1 MDSVPK
7 CEPGELRGVDVLI
20 VVSRPRR
27 GGRRWLAA
35 ARTLVGVAVPN
46 AEFRSPK
53 GSSARSQVR
62 MLQRSEVLWTEA
74 RPSTCVEEELAI
86 QEAIRKHGVG
96 SRGLAQWCWQFGQ
109 EDGYRFS
116 R

>member
-53 GSSARSQVR
+53 GSSARSFEPRRGSYVVVVWVVGCGGGEVVGVVVDVGDHFFL
-62 MLQRSEVLWTEA
+62 MWLVKASGSEPNLSASW
-74 RPSTCVEEELAI
+74 L
-86 QEAIRKHGVG
+86 
-96 SRGLAQWCWQFGQ
+96 
-109 EDGYRFS
+109 
-116 R
+116 